1 MLLARRLCV
10 TRGAVCVC
18 LSALGGAGTW
28 PFQEPFRAPSPHPDP
43 AGFVFPAPA
52 PKAGRSSP
60 GGAAPR
66 SGLGVSVCGCRGRG
80 HLRGCFCTRGAS
92 APPPA
97 GRHRCP
103 RAFLLRCPQFLSLR
117 GKPRLCPGK
126 VRAEAAAAA
135 APAPLGS
142 GAENSPQAPPIGHR
156 GELSLRAPRLRLRAH
171 PAPLRS
177 RVPIH
182 PTIQPS
188 ILPPSAAFPRLPRGA
203 APPTHCLA
211 GSCALRSFISST
223 VGFAFLVFYFFLS
236 FSRPKVGRALEVFC
250 PVEKTR
256 SMWVTLQTPPELA
269 LLLPTTTGICCSPKV
284 ATGVSKAQL
293 LITYTD

>member
-10 TRGAVCVC
+10 TRGAVCVSVC
-18 LSALGGAGTW
+18 LRWGVRGRGPSRSRS
-28 PFQEPFRAPSPHPDP
+28 EPRARHPDP

-103 RAFLLRCPQFLSLR
+103 RAVLLRYPQFLSLR

-126 VRAEAAAAA
+126 VRAEAAAA

-171 PAPLRS
+171 PAPLRN

-236 FSRPKVGRALEVFC
+236 FSQPKVGRALEVFC

-269 LLLPTTTGICCSPKV
+269 LPLPTTTGICCSPKV